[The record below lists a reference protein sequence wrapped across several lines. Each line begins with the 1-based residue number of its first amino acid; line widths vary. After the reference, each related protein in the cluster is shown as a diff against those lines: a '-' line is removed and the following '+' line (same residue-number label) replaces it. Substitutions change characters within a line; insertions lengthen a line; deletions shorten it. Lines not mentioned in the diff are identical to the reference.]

1 MHTLR
6 PSRAPRRAPLRL
18 AATASALL
26 LVAVASPA
34 SAHVGV
40 SSPDAARDGY
50 GKIVFRVPTESDT
63 ADTTKLV
70 VTLPADTPFLH
81 LTAQPKPG
89 WKVSMQEGRLPEP
102 VDVDGTEITRAVR
115 TVTWTAEGD
124 GIAPGEFDEFALS
137 GGPFPDADTVR
148 FAAEQ
153 TYSDGEVVD
162 WDQVPQGEEEPER
175 PAPSLTLLAA
185 AEGGHG
191 AHGASHAADD
201 TEQVSATTAAAGSDT
216 LSRVLA
222 GAALVVALLALVG
235 VVRQGRRRA

>member
-89 WKVSMQEGRLPEP
+89 WKVSMREGRLPEP

-222 GAALVVALLALVG
+222 GAALVVALLALAG